1 MKQYIVK
8 TVDGSRIEFIGERDD
23 LITEKRSWATFL
35 SVKLAADSII
45 LVNVAN
51 IVSIK
56 EIEI

>member
-8 TVDGSRIEFIGERDD
+8 TVDGSRIEFNAEPSD
-23 LITEKRSWATFL
+23 LIMEKRSWATFL
-35 SVKLAADSII
+35 PVKLSADSII